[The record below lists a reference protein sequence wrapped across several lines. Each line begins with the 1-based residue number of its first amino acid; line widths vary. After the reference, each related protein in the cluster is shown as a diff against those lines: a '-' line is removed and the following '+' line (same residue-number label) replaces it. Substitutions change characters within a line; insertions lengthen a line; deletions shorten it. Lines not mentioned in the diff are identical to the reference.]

1 MTSSYKRVYSF
12 CETPP
17 GVIKEVDCGL
27 GTASTGGEYSYF
39 HSQIITADNF
49 AMNFP
54 AVVFQVLDPNLPS
67 NFLMFNL
74 ATSSSGSTISSSG
87 ANLQFINTVAAGRYK
102 FTVHFTILNT
112 SSSVLDP
119 ETTITLGTPA
129 AAPYV
134 NPVTGFFEV
143 TSQLEPHNR
152 VGPNAYIVSM
162 AGVVD
167 LPANTT
173 TALNIVS
180 IQGATFDFGTFDVIV
195 ERMPN

>member
-27 GTASTGGEYSYF
+27 GTASTVGEYSYF

-54 AVVFQVLDPNLPS
+54 AVAFQVLDPNLPS

>member
-27 GTASTGGEYSYF
+27 GSASTVGEYSYF
-39 HSQIITADNF
+39 HSQIVTTDQFSIA
-49 AMNFP
+49 FP
-54 AVVFQVLDPNLPS
+54 AAAFQDLEPDLPS

-102 FTVHFTILNT
+102 FTVHFTIINT
-112 SSSVLDP
+112 SSSVNDP

-143 TSQLEPHNR
+143 TSQLEPHNTTS
-152 VGPNAYIVSM
+152 PTAYIVSM
-162 AGVVD
+162 AGVVN
-167 LPANTT
+167 LSANAT
-173 TALNIVS
+173 TAFNIFS
-180 IQGATFDFGTFDVIV
+180 LQGATFDFGTFDVIV
-195 ERMPN
+195 ERMAD